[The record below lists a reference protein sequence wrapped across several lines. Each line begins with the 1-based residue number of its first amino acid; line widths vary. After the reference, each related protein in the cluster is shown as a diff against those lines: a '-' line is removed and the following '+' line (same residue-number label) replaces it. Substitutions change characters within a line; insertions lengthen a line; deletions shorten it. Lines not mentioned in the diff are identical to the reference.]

1 MLQSAHTFRQGVRF
15 NGLEQMSYCP
25 RFQDEVDEV
34 LGVLLRRQG
43 YSLVTAEE
51 VDGCRLYYRRPSG
64 MIRIFLS
71 IRDGEVNCD
80 VRDLPGNGE
89 PKADEWT
96 SIWMKV
102 GYGAGM
108 SDAELIAL
116 MPVAPLS
123 NRQMLEEIG
132 EMLTQLG

>member
-1 MLQSAHTFRQGVRF
+1 M
-15 NGLEQMSYCP
+15 NYCL
-25 RFQDEVDEV
+25 RFQEEVDEV
-34 LGVLLRRQG
+34 LGELLRRQG
-43 YSLVTAEE
+43 FSLITAEE

-71 IRDGEVNCD
+71 IRDGDVNCD
-80 VRDLPGNGE
+80 VRDPPGNGDLE
-89 PKADEWT
+89 GNEWT
-96 SIWMKV
+96 SIWIKV

-116 MPVAPLS
+116 LPVVPLS
-123 NRQMLEEIG
+123 NRQMLEQIG